1 MKIVT
6 TITMIALLASS
17 AIAKSN
23 NLDYVD
29 ASSQKVIQ
37 INIVD
42 PYQESRVGGLVRA
55 DESYFYFQDTS
66 ENTTELV
73 LRSQVQLVETNMDV
87 NLLSLLKGKN
97 PEALTDII
105 ELNDGTRIPSIILDI
120 SGKEVQYFAGKSLK
134 RESISANSIYMLYI
148 DNGTIGIPFP
158 VAEPDFAVL

>member
-1 MKIVT
+1 MKLVT

-17 AIAKSN
+17 ALSKSN

-29 ASSQKVIQ
+29 VSLKKAIQ

-42 PYQESRVGGLVRA
+42 PDQESRTGGLVQA
-55 DESYFYFQDTS
+55 DESYFYFLDTA

-97 PEALTDII
+97 PELLTDII

-120 SGKEVQYFAGKSLK
+120 SGKEVQYFTGKTLK
-134 RESISANSIYMLYI
+134 RESISANSIYMVYI

-158 VAEPDFAVL
+158 VADPDFAVL